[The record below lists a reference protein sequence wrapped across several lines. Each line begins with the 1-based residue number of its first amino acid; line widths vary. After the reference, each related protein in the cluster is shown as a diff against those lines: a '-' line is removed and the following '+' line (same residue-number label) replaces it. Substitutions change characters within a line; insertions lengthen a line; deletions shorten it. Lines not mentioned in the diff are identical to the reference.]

1 MKQKITYSANFKRNY
16 VAFFAVLFF
25 FLMIAAEVTLAF
37 SIPAYM
43 RRENVLADRV
53 QHREMLLH
61 FDQLRRQCNA
71 IKPKSETIEME
82 KQLVAYSLDQMAI
95 YLRDEADNLTPAEV
109 DELNELFDSM
119 SKIIDQLAKGK
130 SFSNENR
137 LNTAAYV
144 NSLVKKYPVK
154 GKK

>member
-1 MKQKITYSANFKRNY
+1 M
-16 VAFFAVLFF
+16 
-25 FLMIAAEVTLAF
+25 
-37 SIPAYM
+37 
-43 RRENVLADRV
+43 LADRV

-71 IKPKSETIEME
+71 IKPKSETVEME